1 MRVDFDKVKE
11 EYKVLLNKYPNLT
24 KDEFKWLKGLSYL
37 LISDVNHIID
47 SWDN

>member
-1 MRVDFDKVKE
+1 MSFDELKE

-37 LISDVNHIID
+37 LISEIDHIIE